1 MEFDGGKKKKKKVK
15 RCADS
20 VRAMRALT
28 YTLTLLKQTLY
39 YLRSSTFSHR
49 FLCKT
54 RTGLTDT
61 NVHMCASAAH
71 THFSPAVG
79 VWCAKR
85 DAPTQKC
92 QRGRELG
99 KGGLIN
105 GALLSMATPLCEAL
119 WLHIALLPNEAQ
131 LLEENDGFAL
141 ELQGIMATVSS
152 ASLISFSPLSLS
164 LILAPAYSQH
174 SSTCSLFCIPCC
186 PLSSSACVALGS

>member
-1 MEFDGGKKKKKKVK
+1 M
-15 RCADS
+15 
-20 VRAMRALT
+20 
-28 YTLTLLKQTLY
+28 
-39 YLRSSTFSHR
+39 
-49 FLCKT
+49 
-54 RTGLTDT
+54 
-61 NVHMCASAAH
+61 H
-71 THFSPAVG
+71 THCSPAVG

-105 GALLSMATPLCEAL
+105 GALLSMATLLCEAL

-152 ASLISFSPLSLS
+152 ASLISLPLSRFRSRWFLLLHIHS
-164 LILAPAYSQH
+164 TAP
-174 SSTCSLFCIPCC
+174 LVPFLC
-186 PLSSSACVALGS
+186 PLLPSVLLRLCRSWVLKRVVVDKMVD